1 MQCYSF
7 IYQNKKTLEEF
18 IKAHAILT
26 HQKILIQ
33 VFMGINDSTY
43 IHTLRQELLEILPH
57 AKIIGA
63 TTSGEISPKKI
74 TSQACVVT
82 FCLFENTH
90 IQTYIVT
97 QEEDSFTLGSMLMQ
111 SIENTNKPDEFKLL
125 ITFTDGLHT
134 NAEEYLKGLTSIN
147 PNVIVAG
154 GMAGDN
160 ASFKD
165 TYIFN
170 EHTISNKGAVGA
182 ALFNK
187 NLNVFTDY
195 NFSWQC
201 LGKSHTVEHSYKN
214 RVYTI
219 DGKSAVDFYAYYL
232 GEEIA
237 SMLPNIGIEFPLVIQ
252 KDGLSIAR
260 AVLNKYEDGS
270 LGFAG
275 NVPQGSQIKFGYGD
289 IEMILHQGLLQAK
302 KLAQH
307 PLEAIFVYS
316 CMARKSLLK
325 KEINTEIKPL
335 QALACTSGF
344 FTYGE
349 FFYSQNSTRL
359 MNQTMTILALSENHT
374 EKKTSI
380 QNHLDD
386 KFKEEKHL
394 DFYRT
399 KALSQLISKTT
410 QELEQLNDTLE
421 QRVQEEVQK
430 SLEKDEIL
438 FANARLAQ
446 MGEILDMIVHQWRQP
461 LNVFSAGVSSL
472 QVYNTMGLLTHD
484 VLEKTTEQ
492 ILNNVEFLNN
502 TIKDFR
508 SFFKDSQLKEYICM
522 ECVVDKAM
530 VLLESLIKKFGV
542 QLIKEIT
549 FDKEL
554 YICTSELIQVI
565 LNIFKNS
572 IDAIEENSI
581 RFPKIYLKIYE
592 QHHTCVIEIADN
604 AGGIPLDI
612 LPKIFEKRFTTKG
625 ETHGTGIG
633 LDMSKTIIEK
643 HFNGTL
649 VGKNNAHGASF
660 IITIPLQTTLE

>member
-18 IKAHAILT
+18 IYAHHIST
-26 HQKILIQ
+26 HQEILIQ
-33 VFMGINDSTY
+33 VFTGIIDYTY
-43 IHTLRQELLEILPH
+43 IDTLRQELLYFLPH
-57 AKIIGA
+57 AKIIGS
-63 TTSGEISPKKI
+63 TTSGEISPKEI
-74 TSQACVVT
+74 TSQKSVIT
-82 FCLFENTH
+82 FCLFENTS
-90 IQTYIVT
+90 IQTNIIT
-97 QEEDSFTLGSMLMQ
+97 HEENSFTLGSTLMQ
-111 SIENTNKPDEFKLL
+111 SIENRNNIDEFKLL

-134 NAEEYLKGLTSIN
+134 NAEEYLKGLTSIH
-147 PNVIVAG
+147 PTVIVAG

-160 ASFKD
+160 ASFKN

-187 NLNVFTDY
+187 NLNIFTDY

-201 LGKSHTVEHSYKN
+201 LGKSHTVEHSHKN
-214 RVYTI
+214 RVYSI

-237 SMLPNIGIEFPLVIQ
+237 SMLPNIGVEFPLVIQ
-252 KDGLSIAR
+252 KDGLNIAR
-260 AVLNKYEDGS
+260 AVLNKYDDGS

-275 NVPQGSQIKFGYGD
+275 NVPQGSQVKFGYGD
-289 IEMILHQGLLQAK
+289 IQMILHQGLLQAK
-302 KLAQH
+302 NLAQH

-325 KEINTEIKPL
+325 KEITTEIKPL

-359 MNQTMTILALSENHT
+359 MNQTMTILAISESHT
-374 EKKTSI
+374 PSQTAT
-380 QNHLDD
+380 QNTLEV
-386 KFKEEKHL
+386 KFKEEKHP

-410 QELEQLNDTLE
+410 YELEQLNETLE
-421 QRVQEEVQK
+421 QRVQKEVQK

-438 FANARLAQ
+438 FANARHAQ

-472 QVYNTMGLLTHD
+472 QVYNTMGLLTSD
-484 VLEKTTEQ
+484 VFEKTTEQ

-508 SFFKDSQLKEYICM
+508 SFFKDSQLKEHIRM
-522 ECVVDKAM
+522 ECVVDKSL

-542 QLIKEIT
+542 KLIKEIT

-572 IDAIEENSI
+572 IDAIEENNI
-581 RFPKIYLKIYE
+581 RFPEIYLRIYE
-592 QHHTCVIEIADN
+592 HNASCIIEIADN
-604 AGGIPLDI
+604 AGGIPLDV
-612 LPKIFEKRFTTKG
+612 LPKIFDKRFTTKG

-633 LDMSKTIIEK
+633 LDMSKTIIET
-643 HFNGTL
+643 HFKGNI
-649 VGKNNAHGASF
+649 VGKNNEQGATF